1 MGGAT
6 LAELMARRDR
16 FDIVILVREGKDSR
30 RALRRYRGETGLT
43 IVWGDL
49 RDYDAVLQCVTGAD
63 YVLHTAA
70 LISPA
75 ADDNPELT
83 RDINVGSVENI
94 LRAINSQPNP
104 DAIRLVT
111 VGSVAMT
118 GSRLPPIHWGRVG
131 DPLAPSIGDHYALTK
146 IDAEKMVIES
156 GLKHWVSLRQT
167 FITIPQPFG

>member
-1 MGGAT
+1 MGAKKTVFLTGATGSMGGAT

-94 LRAINSQPNP
+94 LRAINSQPP
-104 DAIRLVT
+104 
-111 VGSVAMT
+111 GCH
-118 GSRLPPIHWGRVG
+118 P
-131 DPLAPSIGDHYALTK
+131 IGDRWF
-146 IDAEKMVIES
+146 S
-156 GLKHWVSLRQT
+156 GHDR
-167 FITIPQPFG
+167 

>member
-146 IDAEKMVIES
+146 IDAEKW
-156 GLKHWVSLRQT
+156 LLNQD
-167 FITIPQPFG
+167 

>member
-1 MGGAT
+1 MGAKKTVFLTGATGSMGGAT

-131 DPLAPSIGDHYALTK
+131 DPLAPST
-146 IDAEKMVIES
+146 
-156 GLKHWVSLRQT
+156 
-167 FITIPQPFG
+167 